1 MAGWCVRS
9 RAPLRVSFC
18 GGGTDVAPYPE
29 RRGGCVL
36 SATIDKYAYVTLVPR
51 TDQLVRASSL
61 DVPQRIET
69 DVGNLEYD
77 GALDLVKAA
86 LRHFHADQGCEL
98 FLHSDAPPGSGL
110 GASST
115 MVVALVGA
123 IASWL
128 HIPLTPYEIAE
139 AAYAIE
145 RGELRIV
152 GGRQDQYAAAF
163 GGVNFMEFSA
173 DHTVVNPL
181 RVPRADV
188 NELWYHLALVFTGV
202 TRESRTIIEHQTRG
216 FVEGQAG
223 VSQSLDRLRD
233 LTLELKR
240 ALLCA
245 EFHRFG
251 ELLHDAWLW
260 KKGLDPGITTPIIEE
275 LYGIAREHGV
285 IGGKLLGAGGGGFL
299 LLYCPFRKRQQI
311 LQAVATA
318 GGKPLDTQFEPDGLQ
333 VWRATLDE

>member
-1 MAGWCVRS
+1 VATWCVRS
-9 RAPLRVSFC
+9 RAPLRISFC

-29 RRGGCVL
+29 RKGGCVL

-51 TDQLVRASSL
+51 SDQLVRASSL
-61 DVPQRIET
+61 DVPQRIEA
-69 DVGNLEYD
+69 DVGKLEYD

-86 LRHFHADQGCEL
+86 LRYFEANQGCEL
-98 FLHSDAPPGSGL
+98 YLHSDAPPGSGL

-123 IASWL
+123 IAAWL
-128 HIPLTPYEIAE
+128 HRPLTPYEIAE

-145 RGELRIV
+145 RKELRIT

-173 DHTVVNPL
+173 GHTVVNPL
-181 RVPRADV
+181 RIPRADI

-202 TRESRTIIEHQTRG
+202 TRESRTIIDRQTRG
-216 FVEGQAG
+216 FVEGRGRVAE
-223 VSQSLDRLRD
+223 SLDQLKA
-233 LTLELKR
+233 LTLDLKQ

-245 EFHRFG
+245 EFQRFG
-251 ELLHDAWLW
+251 RLLHEAWVC
-260 KKGLDPGITTPIIEE
+260 KQGLDDGISTSIIAD
-275 LYGIAREHGV
+275 LYDIARKNGV

-299 LLYCPFRKRQQI
+299 LLYCPFRERQRI
-311 LQAVATA
+311 LEAVTAA
-318 GGKPLDTQFEPDGLQ
+318 GGRPLDTQFEPDGLQ
-333 VWRATLDE
+333 VWRATLEE